1 MALSKEVR
9 KLAAKWQRGDFQKHL
24 EWIQLSGIR
33 GWTGQ
38 RTDFNFPIVAICGEN
53 GAGKSTIIQA
63 AASIFESTSSEKFFA
78 STFFPDTAWESLT
91 GVTISASIKEGTS
104 STEVSIRKPTTR
116 WRGNDDRKKR
126 PVVYLDLRRI
136 QPISARTGYARLAKP
151 ALSEASSIDFE
162 SESLRS
168 FSNIIGKSYASARQA
183 TTNLDK
189 TRNVPVVA
197 HDGTEYS
204 GFHQGA
210 GEATIADLIS
220 IDFPKYSIVLVDE
233 IETSLH
239 PRAQRRLIRE
249 LATISRSKLVQFII
263 TTHSPYILEELPA
276 LARVYVFKDGA
287 QKRVVPGVSA
297 QFALSK
303 MDEEIHPEIDVYVED
318 STAKILIEE
327 IMAKNSLE
335 NLSRCLITPFGSA
348 SVGKSLGQMV
358 EGNRFLRPTVVI
370 LDGDQD
376 PAPGC
381 MILPGNDA
389 PERRIFK
396 DLGTIGWQG
405 IAPLINR
412 SHSDFVT
419 AAENALTLSNHHEW
433 IKSVADRITIGT
445 EELWRA
451 MARVWLSSIADE
463 TVGCEI
469 VEQIDDLLDS
479 HLQES
484 Q

>member
-1 MALSKEVR
+1 MTLSKEVR
-9 KLAAKWQRGDFQKHL
+9 KLAAKWQRGDFPKHL
-24 EWIQLSGIR
+24 EWIELDGVR
-33 GWTGQ
+33 GWSGQ

-63 AASIFESTSSEKFFA
+63 AASIYESTNEEKHFA
-78 STFFPDTAWESLT
+78 STFFPDTAWDSLT
-91 GVTISASIKEGTS
+91 GVVIKSSVREGS
-104 STEVSIRKPTTR
+104 NSTEVSVRKPTTR
-116 WRGNDDRKKR
+116 WRGNDTRKKR
-126 PVVYLDLRRI
+126 SVIYLDLRRI

-151 ALSEASSIDFE
+151 ALNEASSTNFATD
-162 SESLRS
+162 LLQR
-168 FSNIIGKSYASARQA
+168 FSNIIGKSYTSARQA
-183 TTNLDK
+183 TTDLDEN
-189 TRNVPVVA
+189 RNVPVVS

-220 IDFPKYSIVLVDE
+220 IDIPKNSIVLIDE

-239 PRAQRRLIRE
+239 PRAQRRLIRD
-249 LATISRSKLVQFII
+249 LAEISRIKLVQFVI
-263 TTHSPYILEELPA
+263 TTHSPYVLEELPA
-276 LARVYVFKDGA
+276 SARIYVFKNGSE
-287 QKRVVPGVSA
+287 KCVVPGVSA

-318 STAKILIEE
+318 NTAKILIEE
-327 IMAKNSLE
+327 IMAINSLG
-335 NLSRCLITPFGSA
+335 NLSRCLISPFGAA

-358 EGNRFLRPTVVI
+358 EGNRFSRPTVVI

-381 MILPGNDA
+381 MILPGEDA
-389 PERRIFK
+389 PERKLFE
-396 DLGTIGWQG
+396 DLRQISWQG

-412 SHSDFVT
+412 SHSDFVS
-419 AAENALTLSNHHEW
+419 AAENALTLPDHHEW

-451 MARVWLSSIADE
+451 MCRVWLTSIADG
-463 TVGCEI
+463 TVGSDIIER
-469 VEQIDDLLDS
+469 IDNLLDS
-479 HLQES
+479 EIQEA
-484 Q
+484 